1 MRIVFMGTPG
11 FALPVLEGLLSGG
24 YHVVDVVTRPD
35 RPAGRGRLFTP
46 PPVKAYAQERG
57 LAVFQPSSLRR
68 EGVVQ
73 ELTVVRPEAIVVAAY
88 GRIVPPEVLAI
99 PPKGVLNIHPSLLPR
114 YRGPSPVAAALLE
127 GESVTGVTIML
138 MDQGLDTGAIL
149 AQRQTPILPRETAEE
164 LTHRLFR
171 LGAELLLEVL
181 PRWKA
186 GAITPVPQDEGQA
199 TSTRLYAKED
209 GELDWSLSAVALGRR
224 LRAFYPWPGCYT
236 HWEGKLLKVLEGV
249 PLDAVGPRG
258 GGPGLV
264 VSLPGGRKP
273 GVAVVTGQG
282 LLGLV
287 RVQLEGRQPQAIEE
301 FVRGYPRF
309 LAASL
314 PS

>member
-1 MRIVFMGTPG
+1 M
-11 FALPVLEGLLSGG
+11 
-24 YHVVDVVTRPD
+24 
-35 RPAGRGRLFTP
+35 
-46 PPVKAYAQERG
+46 
-57 LAVFQPSSLRR
+57 
-68 EGVVQ
+68 
-73 ELTVVRPEAIVVAAY
+73 
-88 GRIVPPEVLAI
+88 
-99 PPKGVLNIHPSLLPR
+99 
-114 YRGPSPVAAALLE
+114 
-127 GESVTGVTIML
+127 
-138 MDQGLDTGAIL
+138 
-149 AQRQTPILPRETAEE
+149 
-164 LTHRLFR
+164 
-171 LGAELLLEVL
+171 LEVL

-209 GELDWSLSAVALGRR
+209 GELGWSLSAGALDRR

-249 PLDAVGPRG
+249 PLDEVAPRE
-258 GGPGLV
+258 GGPGQV
-264 VSLPGGRKP
+264 VSVPGGRKP
-273 GVAVVTGQG
+273 SVAVVTGQG